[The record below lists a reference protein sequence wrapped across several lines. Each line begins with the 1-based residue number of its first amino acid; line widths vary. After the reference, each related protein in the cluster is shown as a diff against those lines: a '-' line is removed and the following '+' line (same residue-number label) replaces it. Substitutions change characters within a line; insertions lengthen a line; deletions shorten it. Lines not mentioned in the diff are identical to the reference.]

1 MLPALL
7 TILAV
12 APLDVAGCKAGKTET
27 GSLHA
32 ATSFETQLTK
42 PKSKLKQLLDC
53 GGAPVTLYV
62 LELDSEKGA
71 REAANLTGPMLWGG
85 LAPTGEHDD
94 ELMLKGALMV
104 VVSGPAMPVAG
115 SKLQAMG
122 FKPWRGEE
130 ASKGE
135 VIERLSKELDCSA
148 TSKDLNRAWCPA
160 TLTKAAAFTA
170 PKGKGVLLGISAP
183 FPASKSLAAG
193 MQGTR
198 VSVLAY
204 DGNALWLSDVSP
216 ENDGEAKQLA
226 EVVAGIAGV
235 LKADAKSIAVPKDSE
250 RLPPVAA
257 RQGEAEGRR
266 GGEHQGRPGGVRVQ
280 VPRAGVEGEVA
291 RARLL
296 RGERRRSRRAVDL
309 GVPGGSAP
317 GEVTRWICCCSWSS
331 WAWC

>member
-12 APLDVAGCKAGKTET
+12 APLDLSGCKAGKTET

-32 ATSFETQLTK
+32 ATSFEVQMNK

-53 GGAPVTLYV
+53 GGAPVTLY
-62 LELDSEKGA
+62 LQELDSEKGA
-71 REAANLTGPMLWGG
+71 KEAANLTGPMLWGG

-130 ASKGE
+130 APKAD
-135 VIERLSKELDCSA
+135 VIDRLTKELDCSA

-160 TLTKAAAFTA
+160 TLTKGASFTA

-183 FPASKSLAAG
+183 FPASKSLGAG
-193 MQGTR
+193 MQAAR

-204 DGNALWLSDVSP
+204 EGNALWLSDVSP

-226 EVVAGIAGV
+226 EVVVGIAGA
-235 LKADAKSIAVPKDSE
+235 LKADAKSIAVPRDLNGYLQSLPGQAKQKGAAAENTKAGPASFAFKFPARVWKVKWRALDCYVVSE
-250 RLPPVAA
+250 DAPDGQWISVYPV
-257 RQGEAEGRR
+257 
-266 GGEHQGRPGGVRVQ
+266 
-280 VPRAGVEGEVA
+280 VPLQAK
-291 RARLL
+291 
-296 RGERRRSRRAVDL
+296 
-309 GVPGGSAP
+309 
-317 GEVTRWICCCSWSS
+317 
-331 WAWC
+331 